1 VRFVNGIACAV
12 AAGTV
17 IGFLA
22 AASLLQGQD
31 SASADE
37 IKAAMIFNFTK
48 FIEWPADA
56 PAFAGKEF
64 VITVLGSA
72 KVADAFAQALRERV
86 AFGRPV
92 VVRNVQR
99 ADEIRPCHIL
109 VVCSREAKE
118 TDDAL
123 QSTRGKAV
131 LTIGDGSPFTRR
143 GGTIAFVLLDNRLN
157 FQVNIEAAR
166 QSRLTISSKL
176 LRLAQ
181 VKSE

>member
-1 VRFVNGIACAV
+1 MRQINGISCAV
-12 AAGTV
+12 AAATI
-17 IGFLA
+17 IGCLA
-22 AASLLQGQD
+22 VTSLLQGQD

-64 VITVLGSA
+64 VITVLGPP
-72 KVADAFAQALRERV
+72 KVADAFEQALHQRV

-99 ADEIRPCHIL
+99 ADEIKPCHIL
-109 VVCSREAKE
+109 VVCAREAKE

-131 LTIGDGSPFTRR
+131 LTIGDGSQFTRR

-157 FQVNIEAAR
+157 FQVNVEAAR

-181 VKSE
+181 VKSD